1 MAKEIRYWLMKSEPV
16 TYGIDHLEHDG
27 ATPWEGVRNYQA
39 RNFMMEMKKGDKVLF
54 YHSVT
59 APVGVAGIAKVVREH
74 YPDRTQFD
82 RKSKYFEPRATDEK
96 PVWEL
101 VDVKF
106 VKKFKKV
113 VPLATLR
120 ETKGLERMEILKR
133 GSRLSVTPVTKK
145 EFEIIVRLPERVP
158 TDVGRQPR

>member
-16 TYGIDHLEHDG
+16 TYGINHLKNDG
-27 ATPWEGVRNYQA
+27 TTPWEGVRNYQA
-39 RNFMMEMKKGDKVLF
+39 RNFMKEMCVGDMVLF

-74 YPDRTQFD
+74 YPDATQFD
-82 RKSKYFEPRATDEK
+82 RKSKYFEPRATKEK

-106 VKKFKKV
+106 VKKFEEV
-113 VPLATLR
+113 IPLTALR
-120 ETKGLERMEILKR
+120 ETKGLEKMEILKR
-133 GSRLSVTPVTKK
+133 GSRLSVTPVAKK
-145 EFEIIVRLPERVP
+145 EFGIVMKMGE
-158 TDVGRQPR
+158 DI